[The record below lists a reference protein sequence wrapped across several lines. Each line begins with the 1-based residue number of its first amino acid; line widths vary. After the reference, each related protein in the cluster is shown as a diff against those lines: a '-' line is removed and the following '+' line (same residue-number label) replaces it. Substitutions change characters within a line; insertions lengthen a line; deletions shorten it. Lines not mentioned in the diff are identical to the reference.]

1 MRKTSFAWL
10 LMCVV
15 AACGSS
21 PDHGGNAATIE
32 ACNLL
37 SQDEILQV
45 TGAVVGPGLLQTTDD
60 QASCDWNAPDG
71 ASGAAAVGVAVQ
83 NFDASL
89 WQSDSSSVH
98 ATPVMGIGEEAYK
111 GYPHAGDL
119 SVKQGAYEIDVGII
133 DFTDDPATV
142 DAASLQLMTLVL
154 PRV

>member
-1 MRKTSFAWL
+1 MRNTSFAWFL
-10 LMCVV
+10 IASV

-21 PDHGGNAATIE
+21 PDQGNASTIA
-32 ACNLL
+32 ACDLL
-37 SQDEILQV
+37 SQDDILHV

-71 ASGAAAVGVAVQ
+71 ASGVAAVGVAVQ

-89 WQSDSSSVH
+89 WQTDSSSMH
-98 ATPVMGIGEEAYK
+98 ATPVMGIGEEAFK
-111 GYPHAGDL
+111 GFPHAGDL
-119 SVKQGAYEIDVGII
+119 SVKQGAYEIDLGII